1 LLYKDN
7 DVSFDNPLIS
17 EGRVPVK
24 LRESRFSEITS
35 PDPEQVRPGHTGDE
49 HFEATLAQIQA
60 GILDWMLVELIR
72 AHRAEF
78 SSGAVGERVG
88 NTLGDTVGSTVGLR
102 VGMIEH
108 SC

>member
-1 LLYKDN
+1 LLFRDN

-24 LRESRFSEITS
+24 LLEDNDKEITS
-35 PDPEQVRPGHTGDE
+35 PDPEQLRPGHTGDE

-88 NTLGDTVGSTVGLR
+88 DILGDTVGSTVGLR
-102 VGMIEH
+102 VGMIKH